1 MIITYK
7 RTETTMTSSQVL
19 EQLALLQRA
28 WWLQDF
34 TYTAAQAAQVAQL
47 RQLRWARV
55 RQLTAA

>member
-1 MIITYK
+1 
-7 RTETTMTSSQVL
+7 MTSSQVL
-19 EQLALLQRA
+19 EQLTLLRRTYK
-28 WWLQDF
+28 LQDF